1 MWNGLATTAA
11 RWDDDQIVPEEL
23 VGRLY
28 RAGENAVLD
37 VIDRFSPLERADLAI
52 YCYRK
57 THLYRIGLAIAATCD
72 CETLVQAL
80 GTNLGETLYA
90 QSRDRA
96 LQQRESLPHVLR
108 SKITLAKLTASEP
121 EAVDSLHTA

>member
-1 MWNGLATTAA
+1 MLTSSATTAA
-11 RWDDDQIVPEEL
+11 RWDDDRDVPEEL

-28 RAGENAVLD
+28 RASENAVLD
-37 VIDRFSPLERADLAI
+37 LISRFSLAERANLAV

-57 THLYRIGLAIAATCD
+57 AHLYRIGLAIAATCD
-72 CETLVQAL
+72 RETLVEAL

-96 LQQRESLPHVLR
+96 LQLRESSQHVFR
-108 SKITLAKLTASEP
+108 AKITLAKTTAYHSALE
-121 EAVDSLHTA
+121 E

>member
-1 MWNGLATTAA
+1 MTTTATSAA
-11 RWDDDQIVPEEL
+11 RWDDDRNVPEEL

-28 RAGENAVLD
+28 RASENAVLD
-37 VIDRFSPLERADLAI
+37 LISRFSLAERANLAV

-72 CETLVQAL
+72 RETLVETL
-80 GTNLGETLYA
+80 GTNLGEILYA

-96 LQQRESLPHVLR
+96 LQLRESSPHAFR
-108 SKITLAKLTASEP
+108 PKITLAKTTAYQSIGE
-121 EAVDSLHTA
+121 ELAR

>member
-1 MWNGLATTAA
+1 MWTSPATTAA
-11 RWDDDQIVPEEL
+11 RWDDDRDIPEEL
-23 VGRLY
+23 IGRLY
-28 RAGENAVLD
+28 RASENAVLD
-37 VIDRFSPLERADLAI
+37 LISKFSPTERANLSV

-72 CETLVQAL
+72 REALVEAL

-96 LQQRESLPHVLR
+96 LQLRESTPNAFR
-108 SKITLAKLTASEP
+108 PKITLAKTTAYRSVGE
-121 EAVDSLHTA
+121 E